1 MVKVTGYRS
10 LVTQHDWGRLIGDAN
25 GVMPEPRTEV
35 QVLILETDG
44 GLEGVGLGGHGDIDR
59 VFGAVEGQDPRAV
72 TALYDRML
80 DPGFKNG
87 HSRATLGAV
96 GPL

>member
-44 GLEGVGLGGHGDIDR
+44 GVEGVGLGAHDDIDR
-59 VFGAVEGQDPRAV
+59 VFASRKYNLPYDQIEITDRLP
-72 TALYDRML
+72 AL
-80 DPGFKNG
+80 
-87 HSRATLGAV
+87 
-96 GPL
+96 GP